1 MKKLNLLRIVIDIFF
16 IITVIATLGAL
27 TWTVSYL
34 FNNNM
39 KGNITLNGQ
48 PFVPKTNFSKII
60 MVIGLLCEMMYVYC
74 LYLLR
79 KVVILFQFKRIF
91 VSEVIK
97 LFNQIGVQLISL
109 AIISK
114 LLMIIL
120 NIVEKDVKIKLNT
133 QDSFFI
139 SIILGLF
146 FIVISAIFK
155 SAKEYKEENELTI

>member
-1 MKKLNLLRIVIDIFF
+1 MKKLNLLRTVIDVFF
-16 IITVIATLGAL
+16 IITIIATLGAL

-39 KGNITLNGQ
+39 HGTIKLNGK

-60 MVIGLLCEMMYVYC
+60 MIFGLLCEMMYVYSF
-74 LYLLR
+74 YLLR
-79 KVVILFQFKRIF
+79 KVVILFQNKRIF
-91 VSEVIK
+91 DTEVIK
-97 LFNQIGVQLISL
+97 LFNQIGVLLIAL

-114 LLMIIL
+114 TLILVL
-120 NIVEKDVKIKLNT
+120 NIVEKDIKLKLDT

>member
-1 MKKLNLLRIVIDIFF
+1 MKKLNLLRTVIDVFF
-16 IITVIATLGAL
+16 IITIVATLGAL

-39 KGNITLNGQ
+39 HGTIKLNGE

-60 MVIGLLCEMMYVYC
+60 MIIGLLCEMMYVYSF
-74 LYLLR
+74 YLLR
-79 KVVILFQFKRIF
+79 KVVLLFQKRRF
-91 VSEVIK
+91 FDNEVIK
-97 LFNQIGVQLISL
+97 LFNQIGVVVITI

-114 LLMIIL
+114 ISIL
-120 NIVEKDVKIKLNT
+120 VLNFVEKDIKLKLDT

>member
-1 MKKLNLLRIVIDIFF
+1 MKKLNLLRTVIDIFF
-16 IITVIATLGAL
+16 IITIIATFGAL

-39 KGNITLNGQ
+39 HGTIKLNGE

-60 MVIGLLCEMMYVYC
+60 MIFGLLCEMMYVYSF
-74 LYLLR
+74 YLLR
-79 KVVILFQFKRIF
+79 KVVILFQNKRIF
-91 VSEVIK
+91 DTEVIK
-97 LFNQIGVQLISL
+97 LFNQIGVLLIAL

-114 LLMIIL
+114 TLILVL
-120 NIVEKDVKIKLNT
+120 NIVEKDIKLKLDT